1 MSFFSFLAPLL
12 LVSHLLQGPGQGT
25 PQAAVAATTSPGTIP
40 WSANRPLTWAD
51 FKSKPTPADRLAA
64 LTSATIDVQ
73 AACQDF
79 KFASTVRAVFMPTE
93 SWVREASKA
102 TPNLLR
108 HEQVHFDITELYARK
123 LRQKISLAKFD
134 CEHLQPR
141 FKNMSNALFAEWQKE
156 EARYDQET
164 NHGLT
169 TDRQRGWE
177 IKVQN
182 QLIQLA
188 QYAVK

>member
-1 MSFFSFLAPLL
+1 MSFFSFLTPLL
-12 LVSHLLQGPGQGT
+12 LVSHLFQGPGQGT
-25 PQAAVAATTSPGTIP
+25 QPNATGAAATDTFI

-51 FKSKPTPADRLAA
+51 FKSKPTPSDRLAA
-64 LTSATIDVQ
+64 LTSANIDVQ

-79 KFASTVRAVFMPTE
+79 KFASTVRAVFIPTE
-93 SWVREASKA
+93 SWVRDPSKA

-108 HEQVHFDITELYARK
+108 HEQLHFDITELYARK

-141 FKNMSNALFAEWQKE
+141 FKNMSNTVFAEWQRE

-177 IKVQN
+177 VNIQN
-182 QLIQLA
+182 QLNQLS
-188 QYAVK
+188 QFAVK

>member
-1 MSFFSFLAPLL
+1 MSFFSFLTPLL
-12 LVSHLLQGPGQGT
+12 LASHLFQGPGQGT
-25 PQAAVAATTSPGTIP
+25 QATAANDATPGTFT

-51 FKSKPTPADRLAA
+51 FKSKPTPSDRLAA
-64 LTSATIDVQ
+64 LTSANIDVQ

-79 KFASTVRAVFMPTE
+79 KFASTVRAIFIPTE
-93 SWVREASKA
+93 SWVRDPSKA

-108 HEQVHFDITELYARK
+108 HEQLHFDITELYARK

-141 FKNMSNALFAEWQKE
+141 FKNMSNAVFAEWQRE

-177 IKVQN
+177 VNIQN
-182 QLIQLA
+182 QLNQLA
-188 QYAVK
+188 QFAVK